1 MHLSALCAG
10 VYVDMSA
17 SVCYLM
23 MDDILY
29 PASDAADGGMP
40 VDTDWSQAGM
50 SEAVAIP
57 ANDQCHLKT
66 VQEDLH
72 PCQMAAPTALLQL
85 GICLCESRV
94 Y

>member
-1 MHLSALCAG
+1 
-10 VYVDMSA
+10 MSA

-29 PASDAADGGMP
+29 PAADAADGGMP

-66 VQEDLH
+66 V
-72 PCQMAAPTALLQL
+72 
-85 GICLCESRV
+85 
-94 Y
+94 